1 MTDSPVSPGLLRF
14 GVFEADPRTG
24 ELRKA
29 GRKIAIQEQPFRTL
43 LALLDRPGEVV
54 TREDL
59 RAKVWPAD
67 TFVDF
72 DTGLNK
78 AVRKI
83 REALGDSADSP
94 RFIETLPRR
103 GYRFLAPV
111 EVIGA
116 TTAPAPP
123 VEAPPAEKGAPHRP
137 RRLALPV
144 AAAAV
149 LLAALAGWAWWV
161 RSDARPAIRSIAVL
175 PLKNLS
181 GDPNQQYF
189 ADGMTDELITML
201 AQIHSLR
208 VISRT
213 SVMRFRGVRR
223 PLPDIARELNVDAVI
238 EGSVLQSGG
247 SVRVTAQLL
256 DARQDRHLWA
266 ASYERRLTD
275 VVGLQSQVAQ
285 AIAEQVKA
293 SLTPQEH
300 TSLARRSPVN
310 PDAYQ
315 AFLRGRFLWNTRR
328 KEEVGKAIGYFRQAI
343 QLQPDYARAWAGLAG
358 CYMSL
363 GGDMGV
369 VAPGDAAPDAR
380 AAVAK
385 ALQID
390 SGLADGHLTLANI
403 KLWYDWDW
411 AGAGREYRRALDLS
425 PNDST
430 AHRNYS
436 HYLLLMRR
444 FDEALAETRR
454 ALDLDPLDRLAN
466 AHLVWLY
473 LDTHQPDK
481 ALAQSAKLLEL
492 ILPTRAS
499 IISLAERT
507 RSRQS
512 GPRRLLPIARRRT
525 TRILAIFAASP
536 TPGPR
541 LETRGSAGRPGQAAR
556 ASPQT
561 VHFAR
566 GISVRL
572 CRPGRARHRVRLARR
587 CVPPAH
593 ASPGQHPGR
602 SSARPLAV
610 RSALSGSAPTCRF
623 PSTSVTFSPSPSPI
637 INI

>member
-175 PLKNLS
+175 PLENLS

-411 AGAGREYRRALDLS
+411 EGAGREYRRALDLS
-425 PNDST
+425 PNDSA

-466 AHLVWLY
+466 AHLVWVY

-492 ILPTRAS
+492 DPSYKGIYYFVGGAYEEQARWPEAIAAYRKAEDPQDPGYLRGIAHAWAASGNREEAQAALAKLLALARKRYISPVGLACVYAGLGERDTAFAWLEDAYRRHTPALAS
-499 IISLAERT
+499 IQADPQLDPL
-507 RSRQS
+507 RSD
-512 GPRRLLPIARRRT
+512 PRFQDLLRRV
-525 TRILAIFAASP
+525 AFP
-536 TPGPR
+536 P
-541 LETRGSAGRPGQAAR
+541 
-556 ASPQT
+556 PQ
-561 VHFAR
+561 
-566 GISVRL
+566 
-572 CRPGRARHRVRLARR
+572 
-587 CVPPAH
+587 
-593 ASPGQHPGR
+593 
-602 SSARPLAV
+602 
-610 RSALSGSAPTCRF
+610 
-623 PSTSVTFSPSPSPI
+623 
-637 INI
+637 